1 MFIRTAWTFFAV
13 TFCELRYIVVY
24 LHNHYKTIKKNKNF
38 NHEKNVIIN
47 HHNVVR
53 RQRDS

>member
-24 LHNHYKTIKKNKNF
+24 LHNQYETIIKKQKF
-38 NHEKNVIIN
+38 
-47 HHNVVR
+47 
-53 RQRDS
+53 